1 MLQPY
6 KAFCHAFCITTMQ
19 KARQVPR
26 IVAMQRRSGQALK
39 VKPMLDGR
47 TLMRTLSI

>member
-19 KARQVPR
+19 KARQSLASLLCNAARVR
-26 IVAMQRRSGQALK
+26 L
-39 VKPMLDGR
+39 
-47 TLMRTLSI
+47 